1 MKVLVLGAT
10 GMLGGYS
17 AIALRKAGHDV
28 VACGRRGSD
37 SGFFATQGC
46 WYVGG
51 VTLEDSSSFEKLP
64 KDIDAVVHMAGT
76 MPAHADASPMPYVQ
90 SIVVGMVNL
99 LEWMRRGACRRIV
112 FNTTPSDVCA
122 YFGNAVP
129 VHDDAPRSFPKDGG
143 DHAVYAICKNAA
155 VDILEHYKIAYG
167 FKPIVFRH
175 LTVYGWHPNAE
186 YYVNGVKKVLPW
198 RQIIR
203 KCMAGEPVEVW
214 GDPSKKKEL
223 LYIDDFTDAIRMA
236 VESDCC
242 GLFNLPGDRP
252 YTLDEQIQGLIDAFS
267 SRSLPSRKILC
278 PNKPS
283 TPQNLL
289 DGHKVNEKLGWT
301 AKVPWSE
308 ACERMRALM
317 LKNPFELL
325 WGNADNEDRGRECVE
340 TTSRK

>member
-1 MKVLVLGAT
+1 MKVLVFGAT

-17 AIALRKAGHDV
+17 AIALRKAGHAV
-28 VACGRRGSD
+28 VACGRRESD
-37 SGFFATQGC
+37 NGFFATQGC
-46 WYVGG
+46 RYVGG
-51 VTLEDSSSFEKLP
+51 VTLEDSNSFGKLP

-76 MPAHADASPMPYVQ
+76 MPAHADACPMPYVQ

-99 LEWMRRGACRRIV
+99 LEWMREGTCRRIV

-122 YFGNAVP
+122 YFGEAVP
-129 VHDDAPRSFPKDGG
+129 VPDDVPRSFPKDGG

-198 RQIIR
+198 RQIMR
-203 KCMAGEPVEVW
+203 KCIDGEPIEVW
-214 GDPSKKKEL
+214 GDPTRKKEL
-223 LYIDDFTDAIRMA
+223 LYIDDFTEVIRLA
-236 VESDCC
+236 VESDVC

-267 SRSLPSRKILC
+267 PCAGFHRKIYLTE
-278 PNKPS
+278 KPS

-289 DGHKVNEKLGWT
+289 DGRKAKEALGWSAT
-301 AKVPWSE
+301 VPWPD
-308 ACERMRALM
+308 ACRRIRVSKQESL
-317 LKNPFELL
+317 FELL
-325 WGNADNEDRGRECVE
+325 WGKTVG
-340 TTSRK
+340 